1 MSQQRIGSYRILE
14 RIAAG
19 GQATVYRAWDS
30 RTGQVVALK
39 VMHAH
44 IVHDEGYLERFVREA
59 RLAASVSHP
68 NVVRVFGV
76 DQEGD
81 TYFMALEYLPLSLH
95 DLIRAEGR
103 MPIDRAVVIAHGVA
117 LGLAAA
123 HERGIVHRDIK
134 PQNILIDQ
142 SGMAKVTDFGI
153 GRAVDLATMT
163 STGAIMG
170 TPHYMSPEQAKGLRV
185 DIRSDLYSLG
195 IALYEMLTGEL
206 PFSAE
211 TPWEVIR
218 KHIEAQ
224 PTPVRRLH
232 ADIPQSVER
241 IVTRCMEKDPTR
253 RFQTPRE
260 LASALEQAIPGVG
273 TTRATPISRS
283 PSSARPAQAQAPASV
298 TPPIQTR
305 PQPTAKPPLQPKKG
319 GSGRRITVVSIIAV
333 VIVLAAVRFG
343 VSAIQDTFV
352 DPTPFPTPRVV
363 TPFPQPTLF
372 PTVGPIV
379 DPPPST
385 PTSVVSLL
393 SLADQHYNAGIDFQ
407 EQGLLEQAIGE
418 FDQAIDL
425 NPQDADAY
433 LNRGLAYYDLGD
445 LEQAVEDY
453 SQAILLNP
461 KDARAYTNRGVVYFD
476 LGQDKQAVEDYN
488 QALLI
493 DSEFADAYFNRG
505 LVYMELDEFKAAVR
519 DFSTAIDLN
528 PDDAEAY
535 AYRGLTFRFLD
546 MEATTQEDF
555 DQALL
560 LGFDRTLL
568 RDLVGAVEVESP
580 IDISSLLTPTPVLP
594 LKPVTDGKK
603 IAYSAGSFSER
614 SYELYIMNVDGSGKT
629 RLTSNSFNDYNPVWS
644 PDGTRIAF
652 YSERGDERDIYV
664 MNADGSEE
672 VRLTEVD
679 PISWTGLGR
688 N

>member
-1 MSQQRIGSYRILE
+1 M
-14 RIAAG
+14 
-19 GQATVYRAWDS
+19 
-30 RTGQVVALK
+30 
-39 VMHAH
+39 
-44 IVHDEGYLERFVREA
+44 
-59 RLAASVSHP
+59 
-68 NVVRVFGV
+68 
-76 DQEGD
+76 
-81 TYFMALEYLPLSLH
+81 
-95 DLIRAEGR
+95 
-103 MPIDRAVVIAHGVA
+103 
-117 LGLAAA
+117 
-123 HERGIVHRDIK
+123 
-134 PQNILIDQ
+134 
-142 SGMAKVTDFGI
+142 
-153 GRAVDLATMT
+153 
-163 STGAIMG
+163 
-170 TPHYMSPEQAKGLRV
+170 
-185 DIRSDLYSLG
+185 
-195 IALYEMLTGEL
+195 
-206 PFSAE
+206 
-211 TPWEVIR
+211 
-218 KHIEAQ
+218 
-224 PTPVRRLH
+224 
-232 ADIPQSVER
+232 
-241 IVTRCMEKDPTR
+241 
-253 RFQTPRE
+253 
-260 LASALEQAIPGVG
+260 
-273 TTRATPISRS
+273 
-283 PSSARPAQAQAPASV
+283 
-298 TPPIQTR
+298 
-305 PQPTAKPPLQPKKG
+305 
-319 GSGRRITVVSIIAV
+319 
-333 VIVLAAVRFG
+333 
-343 VSAIQDTFV
+343 
-352 DPTPFPTPRVV
+352 
-363 TPFPQPTLF
+363 
-372 PTVGPIV
+372 
-379 DPPPST
+379 
-385 PTSVVSLL
+385 
-393 SLADQHYNAGIDFQ
+393 
-407 EQGLLEQAIGE
+407 
-418 FDQAIDL
+418 
-425 NPQDADAY
+425 
-433 LNRGLAYYDLGD
+433 
-445 LEQAVEDY
+445 EQAVEDY

-546 MEATTQEDF
+546 MEATAQEDF

-652 YSERGDERDIYV
+652 YCERGDERDIYV